1 MPAETEDLEG
11 YREVKERLISAA
23 VGLALLFVWLFFFGT
38 VALNIVLALL
48 AALMLYELLSASKNT
63 NHLFLL
69 LISLVYALLVPFFPE
84 PYMGNTGYIATFVY
98 VLLLLAILL
107 FQHDKVRY
115 DHIAVAC
122 FASTL
127 IPLSL
132 SAAVSLRNTYPLDGL
147 FYFIIG
153 LGGAW
158 LTDSCSF
165 FVGTLLGKTKLA
177 PDISPK
183 KTVEGFLGGLAG
195 GTLLTLAITY
205 IYVLFCG
212 LKGAVVEVSIWQALL
227 FGFTASL
234 LSVLGDLSASLIKR
248 QCAVKD
254 FGNIMP
260 GHGGMLDRFDS
271 VLIVLPY
278 TYIFV
283 SIFPIITRLA
293 A

>member
-1 MPAETEDLEG
+1 M
-11 YREVKERLISAA
+11 KERLISAA
-23 VGLALLFVWLFFFGT
+23 VGLGLLFVWLFFFDT

-48 AALMLYELLSASKNT
+48 AALMLFELLSASKNT

-84 PYMGNTGYIATFVY
+84 SYMGGTGYIAAFAY
-98 VLLLLAILL
+98 VLLLLAVLL
-107 FQHDKVRY
+107 LQHDKVRY
-115 DHIAVAC
+115 DHIAFAC

-132 SAAVSLRNTYPLDGL
+132 SAAVLLRNTYPLDGL
-147 FYFIIG
+147 FYFILG
-153 LGGAW
+153 LGAAW

-165 FVGTLLGKTKLA
+165 FVGTLFGKTKLA

-195 GTLLTLAITY
+195 GTLLTLAIVY
-205 IYVLFCG
+205 LYALFCG
-212 LKGAVVEVSIWQALL
+212 LKGAVVEVSVWQTLL

-271 VLIVLPY
+271 VLIALPY